1 MQIHSYIFKKTSKS
15 CFGIA
20 GGLLLILLTVQLI
33 AQNDLLIKGT
43 VSFLQLIL
51 LAALSASEFT
61 LFLLVIGLATAV
73 RVNCVR
79 LAADNEWMVLQS
91 TGFSYRKILYPFYL
105 LLAFVLVLSYVMSL
119 FIIPEALY
127 LNKQKLHDYKN
138 QAFRSQLVTGRFY
151 EPEDD
156 FTFHIGTSDNKSA
169 KIYDVYMRD
178 NRQKPG
184 YFLTAKQGQFWETE
198 QGLKIQF
205 TSGSYYYL
213 QKSEEASRGEDLH
226 HIDFGELWVDVAGI
240 AEPQTEQEKQKIIRD
255 KIKILRTGKLL
266 SDYYGQELQENTS
279 ENIIL
284 DYERELQKRFNLP
297 LLAASLVGFLLCLP
311 INAIKRQK
319 RSLLAR
325 LLEFYGTIIACIM
338 LILLQL
344 ILIGGGSNLTLWLS
358 YLFPIMMLALPFLLK
373 VNR

>member
-15 CFGIA
+15 CLGIA

-51 LAALSASEFT
+51 VAALSATEFT
-61 LFLLVIGLATAV
+61 LFLLIIGFTCAV
-73 RVNCVR
+73 RMNCLR

-91 TGFSYRKILYPFYL
+91 TGFSYRQILYPFYQ
-105 LLAFVLVLSYVMSL
+105 LLAFVLMASYAMSL

-127 LNKQKLHDYKN
+127 ISKQKLHDYKN
-138 QAFRSQLVTGRFY
+138 QAFRSQLVTGRFF
-151 EPEDD
+151 EPEDN
-156 FTFHIGTSDNKSA
+156 FTFHIGASDSKEA
-169 KIYDVYMRD
+169 KIYDVYMHD
-178 NRQKPG
+178 KRQNPD
-184 YFLTAKQGQFWETE
+184 YFLTAKQGKFWQTE

-213 QKSEEASRGEDLH
+213 QKSDASSRAENLH

-240 AEPQTEQEKQKIIRD
+240 AGAQTQQEKQKIIRD
-255 KIKILRTGKLL
+255 KIKILRTSQLL
-266 SDYYGQELQENTS
+266 SDYYGQKLQEGV
-279 ENIIL
+279 IA
-284 DYERELQKRFNLP
+284 DYQRELQKRFNFP

-311 INAIKRQK
+311 ISAIKRQK
-319 RSLLAR
+319 RSLLRR
-325 LLEFYGTIIACIM
+325 LLEFYGTIIVCIL

-344 ILIGGGSNLTLWLS
+344 IFIGGGSNVMLWLS
-358 YLFPIMMLALPFLLK
+358 YLFPITMLALPFLLK

>member
-15 CFGIA
+15 CLGIA

-43 VSFLQLIL
+43 VSFSQLIL
-51 LAALSASEFT
+51 LSALSASEFT
-61 LFLLVIGLATAV
+61 LFLLMIGLACAI
-73 RVNCVR
+73 RLNCVR

-91 TGFSYRKILYPFYL
+91 TGFSYRQILYPFYL
-105 LLAFVLVLSYVMSL
+105 LLALVLVVSYVMSL
-119 FIIPEALY
+119 FVIPEALY
-127 LNKQKLHDYKN
+127 FNKQKLHDYKN

-151 EPEDD
+151 EPEDK
-156 FTFHIGTSDNKSA
+156 FIFHIGTSDNQKA
-169 KIYDVYMRD
+169 KIYDVYMWD
-178 NRQKPG
+178 KRQQPG
-184 YFLTAKQGQFWETE
+184 YFLTAKQGQFWQTE

-213 QKSEEASRGEDLH
+213 QKIDEVSNSEALH

-240 AEPQTEQEKQKIIRD
+240 SEPQTEQERQKIIRD
-255 KIKILRTGKLL
+255 KIKILRTDQLL
-266 SDYYGQELQENTS
+266 SDWYRQKIAEDL
-279 ENIIL
+279 IL
-284 DYERELQKRFNLP
+284 DYERELQKRFNFP

-319 RSLLAR
+319 RKLLTR
-325 LLEFYGTIIACIM
+325 ILEFYGTIIACIM

-344 ILIGGGSNLTLWLS
+344 IFIGGNSSLMLWLS
-358 YLFPIMMLALPFLLK
+358 YLFPVAMLSLPFLLK

>member
-1 MQIHSYIFKKTSKS
+1 MQIHSYIFTKTSKS
-15 CFGIA
+15 CLGIA

-51 LAALSASEFT
+51 LAALSASEFI
-61 LFLLVIGLATAV
+61 LFLLMIGFACAIRL
-73 RVNCVR
+73 NCIR

-91 TGFSYRKILYPFYL
+91 TGFSYRQILYPFYML
-105 LLAFVLVLSYVMSL
+105 LLLVLVVSYAMSL

-138 QAFRSQLVTGRFY
+138 QAFRSQLVTDRFY
-151 EPEDD
+151 EPEDN
-156 FTFHIGTSDNKSA
+156 FIFHIGASDNKNA
-169 KIYDVYMRD
+169 KIYDVYMQD
-178 NRQKPG
+178 KRQKLG
-184 YFLTAKQGQFWETE
+184 YFLTAKQGQFWQTE

-213 QKSEEASRGEDLH
+213 QKTDKASMPENLH
-226 HIDFGELWVDVAGI
+226 HIDFGELWVDVTGI
-240 AEPQTEQEKQKIIRD
+240 SEPQTDQERQKIIRD
-255 KIKILRTGKLL
+255 KIKILRTDQLL
-266 SDYYGQELQENTS
+266 SDFYGQEMAENV
-279 ENIIL
+279 IA

-297 LLAASLVGFLLCLP
+297 LLAASLAGFLLCLP

-325 LLEFYGTIIACIM
+325 LLAFHGTIIACIL

-344 ILIGGGSNLTLWLS
+344 IFIGGGSSLMLWMS
-358 YLFPIMMLALPFLLK
+358 YLFPMMMLALPFLLK